1 MGYQIQVA
9 QGVVVK
15 INGEKQ
21 TIPADQIREVQTVQ
35 IGKPAFKEDSE
46 TWSKRFEAE
55 TKLGLL
61 AWEVKFSL
69 DHSGAD
75 LESSCLTSAP
85 EGVEVLKGPEFE
97 LVECESDDE

>member
-1 MGYQIQVA
+1 MGWQIKVV
-9 QGVVVK
+9 QGAVVK

-55 TKLGLL
+55 TTLGLL
-61 AWEVKFSL
+61 VWEVTFSL
-69 DHSGAD
+69 GLSGAD
-75 LESSCLTSAP
+75 LENSCLASAP
-85 EGVEVLKGPEFE
+85 EGVEVVEGPEFE
-97 LVECESDDE
+97 LVECVSEDE